1 MTTREQKLAFLWLPT
16 YIPFLSMTKII
27 AITVFLCFVSFSSSK
42 NRGGVNIL
50 GLRNKNS
57 YQSSNQK
64 SPETLLEKKN

>member
-42 NRGGVNIL
+42 NKGGVKLEGHFEL
-50 GLRNKNS
+50 GK
-57 YQSSNQK
+57 
-64 SPETLLEKKN
+64 